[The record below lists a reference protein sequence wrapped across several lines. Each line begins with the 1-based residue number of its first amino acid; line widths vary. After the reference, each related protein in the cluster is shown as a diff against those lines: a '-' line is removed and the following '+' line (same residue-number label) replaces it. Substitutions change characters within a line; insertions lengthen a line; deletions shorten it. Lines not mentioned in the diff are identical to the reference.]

1 MRTVDEIERKEV
13 DYMFIYQARAW
24 DEKIEVEEY
33 KITKETPK
41 QYQCEEG
48 YYCRRI
54 DKSKLDKVDNY
65 GYAYSLD
72 KNKAVKILK
81 DHIVQEIERLNL
93 QIEKMKKQLKNE
105 IE

>member
-33 KITKETPK
+33 KITKETLK
-41 QYQCEEG
+41 QYQCEG
-48 YYCRRI
+48 RYYRRI
-54 DKSKLDKVDNY
+54 DKNKLDKVDNY

>member
-1 MRTVDEIERKEV
+1 
-13 DYMFIYQARAW
+13 MFIYQARAW

-93 QIEKMKKQLKNE
+93 QIEKMKKQLKYE